1 MTKEQKIEEIID
13 LLKRSDYDYV
23 DELYDLIINN
33 DLYSLPNVL
42 MDEDWEALKTMIWN
56 GEIE

>member
-42 MDEDWEALKTMIWN
+42 MDEDWDALKTMI
-56 GEIE
+56 EIGDIE